1 MDIIKRILGYL
12 ARYKG
17 KAIAAVSLLILFIL
31 LNMVSPLISK
41 HLIDDVIRGGNR
53 NLLPIL
59 LSAILIVAAIK
70 GIALYFR
77 GYFLESVSQSC
88 LYDLRNEMF
97 THLQGQS
104 FTYFDNNRIGELM
117 SRMTGD
123 LEGVRAFIAG
133 GIPIL
138 LENFIYFVGTSI
150 VLFSMNVKLAL
161 VSLAVSPFVAWL
173 ALRFD
178 SRIRPA
184 FSEIREQQ
192 AALNTAAQENITG
205 VRVVKA
211 FAREEFE
218 IEKFEKENRLNLEK
232 NVNSS
237 RIWAKFFPVMDFIS
251 GLCSVSVLWYGGRMV
266 AQGVISLGT
275 LVAFNNYLW
284 MLIMPMRML
293 GWVINVMEQA
303 VTSGQR
309 VFDVLDT
316 GSIVVDKE
324 DPYDPEE
331 MQGHVTFEG
340 VSLHYKD
347 QQALFDINIDAPSG
361 KTVAIMGT
369 TGSGKTSIINALNR
383 FYDVS
388 RGRVLVDGVDVRD
401 WKLETLRENIG
412 IIMQEVF
419 LFSAT
424 IEENIMYGNPD
435 ATKEEIIRAAKIADA
450 HDFIME
456 MPQGYDTI
464 VGERGM
470 GLSGGQKQR
479 IAIARAIIKN
489 PKILIMDDCTSA
501 VDMETEFKIQQ
512 ALNEVMQGRTT
523 FIVAHRISS
532 VKDADEIILLDNG
545 RIVER
550 GTHHELLNQRGE
562 YYKIYSQQYKDFEGF
577 IEDRQVM

>member
-1 MDIIKRILGYL
+1 
-12 ARYKG
+12 
-17 KAIAAVSLLILFIL
+17 
-31 LNMVSPLISK
+31 
-41 HLIDDVIRGGNR
+41 
-53 NLLPIL
+53 
-59 LSAILIVAAIK
+59 
-70 GIALYFR
+70 
-77 GYFLESVSQSC
+77 
-88 LYDLRNEMF
+88 
-97 THLQGQS
+97 
-104 FTYFDNNRIGELM
+104 M

-123 LEGVRAFIAG
+123 LEGIRAFIAG